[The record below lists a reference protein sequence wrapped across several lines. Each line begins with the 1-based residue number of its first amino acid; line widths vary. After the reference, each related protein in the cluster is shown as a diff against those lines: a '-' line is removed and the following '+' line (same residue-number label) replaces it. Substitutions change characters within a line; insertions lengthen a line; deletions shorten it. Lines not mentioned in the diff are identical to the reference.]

1 MKNLN
6 VAVIGA
12 GSMGKNHARVYSAI
26 KGAELVAI
34 SDIDDEAGKIAAQ
47 FNAKYYKNY
56 KEMLNKEKLD
66 AVSICVP
73 TKLHKNVALDLIKN
87 KMSILVEKPIAA
99 TVGEAEEMIE
109 AAERNNVKLMVGH
122 IEQFNPVVAELK
134 KRIQRNEL
142 GKIMQVHCQ
151 RLSLFPQRVIDV
163 GVIIDLA
170 IHEIYVLK
178 YLIDSKI
185 KRVYAETAQRFHSSH
200 EDLLIGT
207 IRFDNDVLGVISS
220 NWLTPKKVRQIKVTG
235 EKGMFFANYLTQE
248 LYFYEKEF
256 AAKSVDYNEAFIK
269 GKEGKK
275 IKIEIKKSEPLKNEL
290 EAFIGCIKKNKEVPV
305 TGKDGL
311 EALEIAQKFLESS
324 KKNEVIVAK
333 DTNFYT

>member
-1 MKNLN
+1 MKQIN
-6 VAVIGA
+6 VAVIGV

-26 KGAELVAI
+26 KDVKLAAVC
-34 SDIDDEAGKIAAQ
+34 DVNDESKKVTDE
-47 FNAKYYKNY
+47 FNAKHYKNY

-66 AVSICVP
+66 AVSVCVP
-73 TKLHKNVALDLIKN
+73 TKLHKQIALDVIENKINVLI
-87 KMSILVEKPIAA
+87 EKPIAA
-99 TVGEAEEMIE
+99 TIE
-109 AAERNNVKLMVGH
+109 DAGGIIKSSEKNRVKLMVGH

-151 RLSLFPQRVIDV
+151 RLSLFPQRIIDV

-235 EKGMFFANYLTQE
+235 EKGMFFADYLTQE

-256 AAKSVDYNEAFIK
+256 AAKSVDYNDAFIK
-269 GKEGKK
+269 GREGKK
-275 IKIEIKKSEPLKNEL
+275 VKIGVKKSEPLKNEL
-290 EAFIGCIKKNKEVPV
+290 EAFIDCIKNDKEPPV
-305 TGKDGL
+305 TGNDGL

-324 KKNEVIVAK
+324 KKNKVIEL
-333 DTNFYT
+333 